1 MAKPII
7 AGAIIVVGVI
17 LCFPLYNLARYRADI
32 NHCKNNLKHLCIL
45 AADVTKEISFSE
57 PEDPGQEPED
67 KESQEY
73 KEWQEQTE
81 KVQKW
86 KARIDSAGTG
96 RKFWA
101 FVLNERKRNDTT
113 ALSPLFCPFTGHK
126 PDGQLTEDRIDYLGP
141 SNNLV
146 ARLIA
151 EKQPLDN
158 VLIAADIEGN
168 HPNGSCNGLLATI
181 KFKKSKRGA
190 APEIEYKHVVQE
202 LNEAERSQAYSTL
215 SK

>member
-7 AGAIIVVGVI
+7 AGAIIVVGIV

-45 AADVTKEISFSE
+45 AADVTKEIMFSE
-57 PEDPGQEPED
+57 PEEPGPEPED
-67 KESQEY
+67 KDSQEY
-73 KEWQEQTE
+73 TDWKEQTRE
-81 KVQKW
+81 VQKW
-86 KARIDSAGTG
+86 VEQIENAGTG
-96 RKFWA
+96 RRFWA
-101 FVLNERKRNDTT
+101 FVLNERKRNDST

-126 PDGQLTEDRIDYLGP
+126 PDGQLSEDKIDYLGP
-141 SNNLV
+141 SSNLV
-146 ARLIA
+146 ARLVK

-158 VLIAADIEGN
+158 VLIAADMQGN
-168 HPNGSCNGLLATI
+168 HPDGSCNGLLATI

-190 APEIEYKHVVQE
+190 APEIEYKHVVLE
-202 LNEAERSQAYSTL
+202 LNESERAAAYRTL